1 MKKRKIAYCCTF
13 ILAFFC
19 CQVKSQQV
27 ANAGNTE
34 LGNKLIDA
42 FYSFN
47 KDTLALILSSA
58 KSSQPD
64 ILYYQKW
71 AECAHYKIIDRSH
84 YFEKNDSLVVFPVT
98 VKDDLMGALAIDF
111 NVTDTFHIMIRK
123 GKIISPAASDR
134 MYRNL
139 GRQYWDG
146 EGLSQ
151 IPEYIKTGS
160 KNGAINRSR
169 SETIFVH
176 APHGEYVYSIIT
188 KNQKAQEQS
197 ILIKFIISAKQEPLK
212 TCNGS
217 RILTLT

>member
-58 KSSQPD
+58 KTSQPD

-71 AECAHYKIIDRSH
+71 AECAHYKIVDRSH
-84 YFEKNDSLVVFPVT
+84 YFEKNDSTVVFPVT
-98 VKDDLMGALAIDF
+98 VKDDLMSALAIDF
-111 NVTDTFHIMIRK
+111 NVTDTFHITIKK
-123 GKIISPAASDR
+123 GKIISVRNSSNDLDEYHTAKRWVNKNKPDLVKKACKGIWKGGPTPCDCVLGMIKGFAA
-134 MYRNL
+134 YKKH
-139 GRQYWDG
+139 
-146 EGLSQ
+146 LSHQ
-151 IPEYIKTGS
+151 
-160 KNGAINRSR
+160 
-169 SETIFVH
+169 
-176 APHGEYVYSIIT
+176 
-188 KNQKAQEQS
+188 
-197 ILIKFIISAKQEPLK
+197 
-212 TCNGS
+212 
-217 RILTLT
+217 